1 MTGLRSPAACYH
13 EAVVCSSVALYPD
26 HVGGPGMKASRMDDY
41 MQMSRTLLF
50 TCMGN
55 PGRLL
60 YTRGLLL
67 AGCSGGGDSE
77 GGNSG
82 RSE

>member
-1 MTGLRSPAACYH
+1 MQISWSHLSTCTG
-13 EAVVCSSVALYPD
+13 
-26 HVGGPGMKASRMDDY
+26 
-41 MQMSRTLLF
+41 
-50 TCMGN
+50 GN

-60 YTRGLLL
+60 YTRGLLSG
-67 AGCSGGGDSE
+67 GCSRGGDSE

>member
-1 MTGLRSPAACYH
+1 M
-13 EAVVCSSVALYPD
+13 CSSVALYPD
-26 HVGGPGMKASRMDDY
+26 HVGGQGMKASRMEDY

-50 TCMGN
+50 TCTGN

>member
-1 MTGLRSPAACYH
+1 MTGAACIH
-13 EAVVCSSVALYPD
+13 EVIRPLFSSFVPKPCWQ
-26 HVGGPGMKASRMDDY
+26 PGVRTSMVEDG
-41 MQMSRTLLF
+41 MQISWSHLS
-50 TCMGN
+50 TCTGGN

-60 YTRGLLL
+60 YTRGLLSG
-67 AGCSGGGDSE
+67 GCSRGGDSE

>member
-1 MTGLRSPAACYH
+1 MTGLRFPAGCIH
-13 EAVVCSSVALYPD
+13 EVMRLLSSFVPKPCWQ
-26 HVGGPGMKASRMDDY
+26 PGVRASMVEDC
-41 MQMSRTLLF
+41 MQMSRSHLS
-50 TCMGN
+50 TCTGN

-67 AGCSGGGDSE
+67 GGCSRGGDSE

>member
-1 MTGLRSPAACYH
+1 
-13 EAVVCSSVALYPD
+13 
-26 HVGGPGMKASRMDDY
+26 
-41 MQMSRTLLF
+41 MQMSWTLLF
-50 TCMGN
+50 TCTGN